1 MLWGSAEPRGGGR
14 NVEVASRWPPHCT
27 CGTCRQLGAPLDPL
41 PQLLIH
47 SKPVCAATIRGG
59 PGYLEVPFFA
69 TQDMKRNRGF
79 GRALL
84 EAIEDI
90 ARRALP

>member
-1 MLWGSAEPRGGGR
+1 MPR
-14 NVEVASRWPPHCT
+14 SL
-27 CGTCRQLGAPLDPL
+27 CRLLGAPLDPL
-41 PQLLIH
+41 PQLLIN

-69 TQDMKRNRGF
+69 TQDTKRNRGF

-90 ARRALP
+90 ARCV